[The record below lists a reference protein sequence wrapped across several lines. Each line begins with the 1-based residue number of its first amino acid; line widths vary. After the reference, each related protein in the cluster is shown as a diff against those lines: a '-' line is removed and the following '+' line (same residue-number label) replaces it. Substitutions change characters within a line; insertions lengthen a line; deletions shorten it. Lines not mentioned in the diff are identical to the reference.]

1 MKNRSKLFFSKLAFL
16 CMLSLVIVSCENK
29 NPKEKM
35 SKEAETIIVKKCL
48 TQMYKKSSELTYLV
62 SPKFANF
69 EFDAF
74 FRENKVLERYHK
86 GYDYNQKKE
95 KTLQSL
101 KWTDKDFKQIQ
112 QKVNNDYLNK
122 MNPMLLKLSKS
133 EISQSVVYF
142 SGIHEN
148 LVFANVVDYCKS
160 IKISDLASSSFNKK
174 QPFMSAGSVI
184 FILKDGEVQEMILE
198 SAIAMEGQCPD

>member
-1 MKNRSKLFFSKLAFL
+1 MF
-16 CMLSLVIVSCENK
+16 SLVISSCENK
-29 NPKEKM
+29 NPKEKN
-35 SKEAETIIVKKCL
+35 SNDAEAIIIKKCL
-48 TQMYKKSSELTYLV
+48 AKMYKKSSSLTYLV

-86 GYDYNQKKE
+86 GYDYNQKKG

-112 QKVNNDYLNK
+112 QKINSDYLNK
-122 MNPMLLKLSKS
+122 MNPKLLELSNCKT
-133 EISQSVVYF
+133 SQSVVYF

-148 LVFANVVDYCKS
+148 LVFVNIVDYCKT
-160 IKISDLASSSFNKK
+160 IKISDLKSSSFIKK
-174 QPFMSAGSVI
+174 QPFMSAGSMI

-198 SAIAMEGQCPD
+198 SGVAMEGQCP